1 MSCGVCRTKSALKIT
16 CYVAQDREENR
27 AAEEDRETLGSM
39 APREFQDQWDQ
50 REIRE
55 YREKWDY
62 RDQEAPKERRVRR
75 ARKEDRFRP
84 LCLSRFHLKRQ

>member
-1 MSCGVCRTKSALKIT
+1 
-16 CYVAQDREENR
+16 
-27 AAEEDRETLGSM
+27 M
-39 APREFQDQWDQ
+39 APREFQDQWEQ

-55 YREKWDY
+55 YREMWDY
-62 RDQEAPKERRVRR
+62 RDQEAPRERRVRK